1 MADKQPR
8 PARGP
13 AGGRSRNQPGPTSI
27 RGRIALGM
35 FVAAALVTPVVL
47 LSLYYI
53 GQMNSTVQRMVSVDI
68 ELLRIGDQ
76 VSLNFLQAR
85 RNEKNFLIYEDSA
98 YLTGSREALRRI
110 PQLCRRGA
118 RLDPALGPLF
128 DTISAQTRVY
138 AALLDSLASLPAEQ
152 PGSAY
157 RADWARLRT
166 RHQLLLDMADA
177 TLDSARQDSL
187 LTEATQL
194 ASELVLPLRGGP
206 LGRIINDHIRT
217 TEDVITSHADSIT
230 THANQRMADNLG
242 RVRRLS
248 AWSQRNIITTLL
260 VVLVIVIWLV
270 ARLPRHIVLPI
281 KRIANALTRAEQG
294 DLDVRITVDARD
306 ELGQLAR
313 QLNRAFANLRDFDER
328 KVERLLLLERR
339 FKLLGADVAEGVLVF
354 DRKPNVIFANAAVE
368 PLLGRP
374 AAESVGHALAEFPLL
389 ASLVEPLERTL
400 AGDSSRQECDILPGL
415 PASAV
420 CIEALTDST
429 GTVQAA
435 LVVITNPQ
443 TPEPPQ
449 PETPDTPA

>member
-1 MADKQPR
+1 
-8 PARGP
+8 
-13 AGGRSRNQPGPTSI
+13 
-27 RGRIALGM
+27 M

-53 GQMNSTVQRMVSVDI
+53 GQMNSTVQRMVTVDI
-68 ELLRIGDQ
+68 ELLRIGDRI
-76 VSLNFLQAR
+76 SLDFLQAR

-118 RLDPALGPLF
+118 VLDPSLRPLF
-128 DTISAQTRVY
+128 DTIAARTGVY
-138 AALLDSLASLPAEQ
+138 AALLDSLAQLPAAQ

-157 RADWARLRT
+157 REDWARLRT
-166 RHQLLLDMADA
+166 RHQLLLDMAE
-177 TLDSARQDSL
+177 TTQDSTRRDSL
-187 LTEATQL
+187 LAEATRL

-206 LGRIINDHIRT
+206 LGRIISEHIGT
-217 TEDVITSHADSIT
+217 TEDVITSRADSIT
-230 THANQRMADNLG
+230 AHANQRMADNQA

-260 VVLVIVIWLV
+260 IVLVMLIWLV
-270 ARLPRHIVLPI
+270 ARMPRRIVLPI
-281 KRIANALTRAEQG
+281 KRIASALTRAEQG

-339 FKLLGADVAEGVLVF
+339 FKLLAADITEGVLVF
-354 DRKPNVIFANAAVE
+354 DRKANVVFANAAVD

-374 AAESVGHALAEFPLL
+374 AGESAGHALAEFPLL
-389 ASLVEPLERTL
+389 GSLAEPLERTL
-400 AGDSSRQECDILPGL
+400 AGASSRQECDILPGL

-420 CIEALTDST
+420 CIEALRDTT

-443 TPEPPQ
+443 APEPPQ
-449 PETPDTPA
+449 AEAPDSPA